1 MLTLVKQWFAQIGV
15 NELSDNDVLSVI
27 RTFRLDKLSQQ
38 YVFMLK
44 MISPMVFLIL
54 SKLQDETIDWGDL
67 NELPK

>member
-1 MLTLVKQWFAQIGV
+1 MQNLVKQWFAQIGV
-15 NELSDNDVLSVI
+15 NEMTDNDILSVI
-27 RTFRLDKLSQQ
+27 RTFKLDKLSQQ

-44 MISPMVFLIL
+44 MISPIVFLIL

>member
-1 MLTLVKQWFAQIGV
+1 MQALVKQWFAQIGV

-27 RTFRLDKLSQQ
+27 RTFKLDKLSQQ

-44 MISPMVFLIL
+44 MISPIVFLIL

>member
-1 MLTLVKQWFAQIGV
+1 MQTLVKQWFAQIGV

>member
-1 MLTLVKQWFAQIGV
+1 MQTLVKQWFAQIGV
-15 NELSDNDVLSVI
+15 TELSDNDVLSVI

>member
-1 MLTLVKQWFAQIGV
+1 MQALVKQWFAQIGV

-27 RTFRLDKLSQQ
+27 RTFKLDKLSQQ

-44 MISPMVFLIL
+44 MVSPIVFLIL